1 MLGWRNGP
9 RRGGEGG
16 SSKTRPCAEKAWPSL
31 AQSHVDA
38 SCPWIESSG
47 PTLVGPRCCLG
58 ASVALGAAAS
68 IAAAAACACTTA
80 TATTATTT
88 IAAAATMIVVAGVAV
103 GGVGGGRRVT
113 VGRGS
118 GEERHGGA
126 GWPVAFC
133 ELVEEELCMGLGE
146 GGERDLQ
153 RQEGAKV
160 VELVVEAANE
170 HEDEG
175 AVLDGLADVGKVV
188 GEDLE
193 PAAVVTYGEITLLE
207 MMDLSGEVD
216 GAPLAIA
223 EEVQLEITPN

>member
-1 MLGWRNGP
+1 
-9 RRGGEGG
+9 
-16 SSKTRPCAEKAWPSL
+16 
-31 AQSHVDA
+31 
-38 SCPWIESSG
+38 
-47 PTLVGPRCCLG
+47 
-58 ASVALGAAAS
+58 
-68 IAAAAACACTTA
+68 
-80 TATTATTT
+80 
-88 IAAAATMIVVAGVAV
+88 
-103 GGVGGGRRVT
+103 
-113 VGRGS
+113 
-118 GEERHGGA
+118 
-126 GWPVAFC
+126 
-133 ELVEEELCMGLGE
+133 MGLGE

-216 GAPLAIA
+216 GALLAIA